1 MCLLL
6 HCSDISNPLK
16 PFHIHQRWTDKI
28 MSEYFEQGDDEA
40 KLGLPISPLM
50 DRNKILVPQSQINFV
65 NFIVLP
71 AYSVLHDMF
80 DLVTNEILV
89 ECKKQSAKKEKDDE
103 QSKLFTA
110 KGEKEELRPRYVDCK
125 ILRKILS

>member
-1 MCLLL
+1 
-6 HCSDISNPLK
+6 
-16 PFHIHQRWTDKI
+16 